1 VTGLLATI
9 LALVIGT
16 PLSGVHGTA
25 SWYQDPKHPD
35 GLYAA
40 AGPAL
45 RVGDW
50 RGRTVQVCAG
60 SCVTVRLTDWC
71 ACPKRVID
79 LSSDAFSRLAPLS
92 RGLVRVTVSWG
103 GSQPLPPTDTNPI
116 APEPSG
122 GAVWPT
128 VMGGHSM
135 RAF

>member
-1 VTGLLATI
+1 MTALLATI

-25 SWYQDPKHPD
+25 SWYDNGP

-50 RGRTVQVCAG
+50 RQRTVQVCAS
-60 SCVTVRLTDWC
+60 SCVTLRLVDYC

-79 LSSDAFSRLAPLS
+79 LSPAAFRATGTPLS
-92 RGLVRVTVSWG
+92 RGLVTVTVSWG
-103 GSQPLPPTDTNPI
+103 GDPQLPPTDTGPV
-116 APEPSG
+116 PTG
-122 GAVWPT
+122 GRGR
-128 VMGGHSM
+128 M
-135 RAF
+135 FLL